1 MAPLHPVRFELI
13 PFSSSSVKTVQKKGV
28 GKQYSMQKSDGLGGR
43 FFFFVAEMWTAW
55 SFHNISEVICNSRQ
69 SILDCMQSQRRVKQI
84 EPVIFSFK
92 RCSALETSI
101 LQATIYEK

>member
-43 FFFFVAEMWTAW
+43 FFFFLWLKCEL
-55 SFHNISEVICNSRQ
+55 
-69 SILDCMQSQRRVKQI
+69 LDHFTTYQK
-84 EPVIFSFK
+84 
-92 RCSALETSI
+92 
-101 LQATIYEK
+101 